1 MVSFFVSAE
10 PALPGAERAVRQ
22 GQGSQ
27 GVPGAAAQ
35 HGPAD
40 PGIGSNQGR
49 KQSPRAKMLTV
60 YLGLGV
66 GCFFVLSFIFMFP
79 RKFPTYFFS
88 ALSVLIHANTHTD
101 QLQIYPFSRWL
112 HFPNKPRT

>member
-40 PGIGSNQGR
+40 PGI
-49 KQSPRAKMLTV
+49 L
-60 YLGLGV
+60 
-66 GCFFVLSFIFMFP
+66 
-79 RKFPTYFFS
+79 
-88 ALSVLIHANTHTD
+88 
-101 QLQIYPFSRWL
+101 
-112 HFPNKPRT
+112 